1 MSLNLPETKEEMLK
15 IVGVTHANYE
25 KYGRD
30 LLKITIKYA
39 EERNKFSKYFV
50 KNLQII
56 TSKQNYHWICECWVQ
71 LYSIR
76 MINVDHVY

>member
-50 KNLQII
+50 
-56 TSKQNYHWICECWVQ
+56 
-71 LYSIR
+71 R
-76 MINVDHVY
+76 NV